1 MLWQYL
7 PILQRKKYVGKLSC
21 DIVFSEIQEVEV
33 KLDEVHI
40 KFYEHKDEG
49 YNINFNVIT
58 FQKIFESNTSKT
70 KMSKFTSDHL
80 HSQANWVF
88 DLKD

>member
-1 MLWQYL
+1 M
-7 PILQRKKYVGKLSC
+7 
-21 DIVFSEIQEVEV
+21 